1 MAVSMTGEARPLLS
15 VRGEVTLEVPPEI
28 VELTITCGA
37 RDPKRERALELLSK
51 RNEQCLALLK
61 SYGNAVE
68 KIETSGV
75 AVHPELG
82 FFGRK
87 EKVRAY
93 WGRVRVKVTITGFA
107 VLGDLI
113 ARMSD
118 QDMTALEGPWWKLR
132 HDSPVHRQVRQE
144 AARDAVVRAREY
156 AEAVGA
162 RLLSLVELA
171 DEGLTTEAPA
181 PRAHAAPAGAAL
193 RTRSSVPEPAPIDI
207 EPQAQVVRARVEA
220 RFTISTPEAIS

>member
-1 MAVSMTGEARPLLS
+1 MTGEARPLLS

-28 VELTITCGA
+28 VELMITLGV
-37 RDPKRERALELLSK
+37 RDPKRERALELLAK
-51 RNEQCLALLK
+51 RSEQCLTLLK
-61 SYGNAVE
+61 SYGDAVE
-68 KIETSGV
+68 KIETGGV

-82 FFGRK
+82 FFSRK

-93 WGRVRVKVTITGFA
+93 RGQVRVKVTIRGFE

-113 ARMSD
+113 ARVSD

-132 HDSPVHRQVRQE
+132 HDSSVHRRVRQE

-162 RLLSLVELA
+162 RLLGLVELA

-181 PRAHAAPAGAAL
+181 PRGHAAPAAGAVA
-193 RTRSSVPEPAPIDI
+193 RARSTASAPAPIDV
-207 EPQAQVVRARVEA
+207 EPQAQVVRACVEA
-220 RFTISTPEAIS
+220 RFTISTPESI

>member
-1 MAVSMTGEARPLLS
+1 M
-15 VRGEVTLEVPPEI
+15 
-28 VELTITCGA
+28 ITHGV
-37 RDPKRERALELLSK
+37 RDPKRERAIELLAK
-51 RNEQCLALLK
+51 RNEQCLGLLK
-61 SYGNAVE
+61 SYGDAVE

-82 FFGRK
+82 FFSRK

-93 WGRVRVKVTITGFA
+93 QGQVRIKVTIRGFE

-113 ARMSD
+113 ARVSD

-132 HDSPVHRQVRQE
+132 HDSPLHRQVRQE
-144 AARDAVVRAREY
+144 AARDAVARAREY
-156 AEAVGA
+156 AEAVGS

-181 PRAHAAPAGAAL
+181 PGGHAAPAAAAVA
-193 RTRSSVPEPAPIDI
+193 RARSTVSAPAPIDV

-220 RFTISTPEAIS
+220 RFTISTPEAI

>member
-1 MAVSMTGEARPLLS
+1 MTGEALLS
-15 VRGEVTLEVPPEI
+15 VRGEATLEIPPEI
-28 VELTITCGA
+28 VQLVITFAA
-37 RDPKRERALELLSK
+37 RDRNRARVLERLSK

-61 SYGNAVE
+61 SYGDAVE
-68 KIETSGV
+68 RIETSNV
-75 AVHPELG
+75 AVHPEL
-82 FFGRK
+82 RCLSPK
-87 EKVRAY
+87 EKLRAY
-93 WGRVRVKVTITGFA
+93 QGVVRVKVTITGFE

-113 ARMSD
+113 AHVSD

-132 HDSPVHRQVRQE
+132 HDSPVHRRVRQD

-162 RLLSLVELA
+162 RLLGLIELA

-181 PRAHAAPAGAAL
+181 AHAIPTGNRARA
-193 RTRSSVPEPAPIDI
+193 RNQVSEPAPIDI

-220 RFTISTPEAIS
+220 RFTISAPIAG

>member
-1 MAVSMTGEARPLLS
+1 MTGEARPLLS
-15 VRGEVTLEVPPEI
+15 VRGEATLEVPPDI
-28 VELTITCGA
+28 VQLMITCGA

-51 RNEQCLALLK
+51 RSEQCLALLK
-61 SYGNAVE
+61 SYGDAVA
-68 KIETSGV
+68 KIETSSV
-75 AVHPELG
+75 TVHPDLG

-93 WGRVRVKVTITGFA
+93 RGEVRVKVTITGFE

-144 AARDAVVRAREY
+144 AARDAVVRAREH
-156 AEAVGA
+156 ADAVGA
-162 RLLSLVELA
+162 RLVGLA
-171 DEGLTTEAPA
+171 SWPT
-181 PRAHAAPAGAAL
+181 RA
-193 RTRSSVPEPAPIDI
+193 
-207 EPQAQVVRARVEA
+207 
-220 RFTISTPEAIS
+220 

>member
-1 MAVSMTGEARPLLS
+1 MTEQARPLLS

-28 VELTITCGA
+28 VELMITHGV

-51 RNEQCLALLK
+51 RSEQCLALLK
-61 SYGNAVE
+61 SYGDAVE

-82 FFGRK
+82 LFSRK

-93 WGRVRVKVTITGFA
+93 RGQVRVKVTIRGFE

-113 ARMSD
+113 ARASD

-132 HDSPVHRQVRQE
+132 HDSPVHRQVRQQ

-162 RLLSLVELA
+162 RLLGLVELA
-171 DEGLTTEAPA
+171 DEGLATEAPA
-181 PRAHAAPAGAAL
+181 PRGHAAPAAVAL
-193 RTRSSVPEPAPIDI
+193 ARGRAMASAPAPIDI

-220 RFTISTPEAIS
+220 RFTISMPEAI

>member
-1 MAVSMTGEARPLLS
+1 MTGEARPLLS

-28 VELTITCGA
+28 VELMITLGV
-37 RDPKRERALELLSK
+37 RDPKRERALELLAK
-51 RNEQCLALLK
+51 RSEQCLTLLK
-61 SYGNAVE
+61 SYGDAVE
-68 KIETSGV
+68 KIETGGV

-82 FFGRK
+82 FFSRK

-93 WGRVRVKVTITGFA
+93 RGQVRVKVTIRGFE

-113 ARMSD
+113 ARVSD

-132 HDSPVHRQVRQE
+132 HDSSVHRRVRQE
-144 AARDAVVRAREY
+144 AAREY

-162 RLLSLVELA
+162 RLLGLVELA

-181 PRAHAAPAGAAL
+181 PRGHAAPAAGAVA
-193 RTRSSVPEPAPIDI
+193 RARSTASAPAPIDV
-207 EPQAQVVRARVEA
+207 EPQAQVVRACVEA
-220 RFTISTPEAIS
+220 RFTISTPESI

>member
-1 MAVSMTGEARPLLS
+1 MTGEARPLLS

-28 VELTITCGA
+28 VELTITCTA
-37 RDPKRERALELLSK
+37 RDRKRERALELLAK
-51 RNEQCLALLK
+51 RNAQCLALLK
-61 SYGNAVE
+61 SYGDAVE
-68 KIETSGV
+68 KIETGGV

-82 FFGRK
+82 FFSRK
-87 EKVRAY
+87 EKVWAY
-93 WGRVRVKVTITGFA
+93 AGLVRVKVTITGFE

-113 ARMSD
+113 ARVSD
-118 QDMTALEGPWWKLR
+118 QDMTALQGPWWRLR
-132 HDSPVHRQVRQE
+132 HDSAVHRQVRQE

-181 PRAHAAPAGAAL
+181 PRAPAAPAGAAP
-193 RTRSSVPEPAPIDI
+193 RRRSMVSESAPIDI

-220 RFTISTPEAIS
+220 RFTISSPEAI

>member
-1 MAVSMTGEARPLLS
+1 MTEEARPLLS

-28 VELTITCGA
+28 VQLMITFGA
-37 RDPKRERALELLSK
+37 RDPKREHALELLSK
-51 RNEQCLALLK
+51 RSEQCLALLK
-61 SYGNAVE
+61 GYGDAVE

-75 AVHPELG
+75 AVHPEFG

-87 EKVRAY
+87 EKVATYR
-93 WGRVRVKVTITGFA
+93 GEVRVKVTITGFE

-113 ARMSD
+113 ARVSD

-132 HDSPVHRQVRQE
+132 HDSPVHRRARQE
-144 AARDAVVRAREY
+144 AARDAVGRAREY
-156 AEAVGA
+156 AEALGA

-171 DEGLTTEAPA
+171 DESLMTEALP
-181 PRAHAAPAGAAL
+181 PRAHIVPAAAAL
-193 RTRSSVPEPAPIDI
+193 ERARYKASEPAPINI

-220 RFTISTPEAIS
+220 RFTISAPEAI

>member
-1 MAVSMTGEARPLLS
+1 MTGEARPLLS

-28 VELTITCGA
+28 VELMITLGV
-37 RDPKRERALELLSK
+37 RDSKRERALELLSK
-51 RNEQCLALLK
+51 RSEQCLTLLR
-61 SYGNAVE
+61 SYGDAVE
-68 KIETSGV
+68 KIETGGV

-82 FFGRK
+82 FFSRK

-93 WGRVRVKVTITGFA
+93 HGQVRVKVTIRGFE

-113 ARMSD
+113 ARVSD

-132 HDSPVHRQVRQE
+132 HDSPVHRRVRQE

-162 RLLSLVELA
+162 RLLGLVELA

-181 PRAHAAPAGAAL
+181 PRGHAAPAAGAVA
-193 RTRSSVPEPAPIDI
+193 RARSTASAPAPIDV
-207 EPQAQVVRARVEA
+207 EPQSQVVRARVEA
-220 RFTISTPEAIS
+220 RFTISTPESI